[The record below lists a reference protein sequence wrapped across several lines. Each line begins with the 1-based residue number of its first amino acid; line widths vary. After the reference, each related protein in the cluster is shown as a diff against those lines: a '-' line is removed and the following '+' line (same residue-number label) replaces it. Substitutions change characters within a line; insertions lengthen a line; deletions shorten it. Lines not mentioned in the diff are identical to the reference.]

1 MKISKQARH
10 HKILEII
17 GRNEIATQEELVR
30 KLEDEN
36 LSITQATVS
45 RDIKEL
51 NIIKANTADGKQ
63 KFVALKT
70 INDPGTDRLL
80 KVFGEAVL
88 SSIVTGNLIIVHTLP
103 GMAPACASAI
113 DAMNI
118 LEIAGTIAGDD
129 TIFIA
134 ATADADITG
143 LERELMQFSGIA
155 KRG

>member
-1 MKISKQARH
+1 MKLSKQDRH
-10 HKILEII
+10 RKILEII
-17 GRNEIATQEELVR
+17 AADEIATQEELVKR
-30 KLEDEN
+30 LQADR

-51 NIIKANTADGKQ
+51 NIIKANTKNGKQ
-63 KFVALKT
+63 KFVAMRT
-70 INDPGTDRLL
+70 MHDPGTDRLL

-88 SSIVTGNLIIVHTLP
+88 NSVTAGNLIVVHTLP

-118 LEIAGTIAGDD
+118 TGVAGTIAGDD

-134 ATADADITG
+134 AKTG
-143 LERELMQFSGIA
+143 VDVELMEHELMQFAAVG

>member
-1 MKISKQARH
+1 MKLSKQARH
-10 HKILEII
+10 RKIIEII
-17 GRNEIATQEELVR
+17 STNEIATQEELVKR
-30 KLEDEN
+30 LEEEN
-36 LSITQATVS
+36 LGITQATVS

-51 NIIKANTADGKQ
+51 NIIKANTMDGKQ
-63 KFVALKT
+63 KFVALKA

-88 SSIVTGNLIIVHTLP
+88 RSVITGNLIIVHTLP

-118 LEIAGTIAGDD
+118 PTIAGTIAGDD

-134 ATADADITG
+134 AAQEADIET
-143 LERELMQFSGIA
+143 LEQELMQFSSIA
-155 KRG
+155 NRG